1 MYVYHAMH
9 FLLIDELLHI
19 VKHFLGFLQLG
30 VQGRTNQKSYYIQ
43 WGSLFQ
49 LSLSNY
55 KYNYM
60 STHRILLW
68 VFLALQ

>member
-1 MYVYHAMH
+1 MH
-9 FLLIDELLHI
+9 FLFIDELLHI
-19 VKHFLGFLQLG
+19 VKHFLGFLQIG
-30 VQGRTNQKSYYIQ
+30 VQGHTQTKRNYYSQ

-55 KYNYM
+55 KYNYI

-68 VFLALQ
+68 VFLALH